1 MEKLGF
7 CLGWILACI
16 FTLLITEVEYG
27 CRNKSTFYIV
37 AMLTGGIAA
46 ALLFTP
52 WQGGIYGK

>member
-16 FTLLITEVEYG
+16 FTLLITEVEYD
-27 CRNKSTFYIV
+27 CCNKSTFYIV

-52 WQGGIYGK
+52 W

>member
-16 FTLLITEVEYG
+16 VTLLITEVEYG

-52 WQGGIYGK
+52 W

>member
-7 CLGWILACI
+7 CLGWILSCI
-16 FTLLITEVEYG
+16 FTLIITEIEYG
-27 CRNKSTFYIV
+27 YHNKSTFYIV

-52 WQGGIYGK
+52 W